1 MAELKE
7 QDRPPD
13 ARRKPLVSVA
23 ADGTL
28 ALHDTIE
35 DAARET
41 HARRHAARP
50 VVLDPSSQ
58 ALRDLRLRESNY
70 RRLLGLADALTAAL
84 AVLVAVEGVGA
95 RPLRLL
101 YLLVVPLMI
110 LVAKLGG
117 LYDRDELVLDRTTL
131 KELPRLVNVAS
142 VVALLIWLM
151 RHYLVTGT
159 SDTFHLLMLWGLLI
173 GGLVVTRA
181 VARRVAEHISPVERC
196 MLVGGP
202 GVFERLAGKFEHL
215 GGVELV
221 GRTDP
226 KIATDH
232 GALHELLVREQVHRL
247 IIETGTAGS
256 DVTLDIIRMANM
268 TGLRVSLLPTTLGA
282 VGSSVAFDDIGGLV
296 LMGVPHFGLSRSSL
310 ALKRS
315 FDLIGATIASVLLV
329 PVMAIIAL
337 AVKLDSRGPVLFRQT
352 RMGRDET
359 PFEMLKF
366 RSMVDGAD
374 ALKDSLR
381 EHNQAACADLFKI
394 EDDPRITRVGKLIR
408 RYGLDELPQLFN
420 VLAGSMSLVGP
431 RPLVIDEDSHVTGL
445 DRGRLHLTP
454 GITGRWQTLGSAR
467 IPLSEMVK
475 IDYLYIANWSP
486 WTDVRIIVDTIAY
499 LASGGGE

>member
-1 MAELKE
+1 MAQLTE
-7 QDRPPD
+7 QDRPSN
-13 ARRKPLVSVA
+13 ARRKPRVPVA
-23 ADGTL
+23 AEDAPVLLVT
-28 ALHDTIE
+28 TE
-35 DAARET
+35 DAALET
-41 HARRHAARP
+41 HARRQAARP
-50 VVLDPSSQ
+50 VVLDSSSQ

-84 AVLVAVEGVGA
+84 AVLVAVDGVGA

-110 LVAKLGG
+110 LAAKLGG
-117 LYDRDELVLDRTTL
+117 LYDNDELVLDRTTL

-181 VARRVAEHISPVERC
+181 VARRVAERISPVERC
-196 MLVGGP
+196 MLVGGA
-202 GVFERLAGKFEHL
+202 GVFERLAGKLEHL
-215 GGVELV
+215 SGVDLV

-226 KIATDH
+226 EIAMDH
-232 GALHELLVREQVHRL
+232 RALHELLVREQVHRL
-247 IIETGTAGS
+247 IIETGVAGPAA
-256 DVTLDIIRMANM
+256 TLDIIRMANM

-282 VGSSVAFDDIGGLV
+282 VGSSVVFDDIGGLV

-315 FDLIGATIASVLLV
+315 FDLIGATIATVLLA
-329 PVMAIIAL
+329 PVMAVIAL

-359 PFEMLKF
+359 VFKMLKF
-366 RSMVDGAD
+366 RSMLDGAD
-374 ALKDSLR
+374 TLKDSLR
-381 EHNQAACADLFKI
+381 EHNEAACASLFKI
-394 EDDPRITRVGKLIR
+394 DADPRLTRVGKLIR

-486 WTDVRIIVDTIAY
+486 WTDLRIIVDTIAY
-499 LASGGGE
+499 LASGDGQ